1 MFHKIVFLNF
11 LLLDF
16 REKFNSLLQ
25 KELAILLQN
34 YIRRGSNSNLIIS
47 VTKVYVTPDL
57 SLAKIYISVFPSNKS
72 LLVNK
77 NLEKNG
83 SKIKYDLS
91 QKLKNH
97 IRKIPELNFI
107 LDDSLDYIEGI
118 EKSLKLSQDSEYN
131 KNILKNKKT

>member
-1 MFHKIVFLNF
+1 MYKNESL
-11 LLLDF
+11 
-16 REKFNSLLQ
+16 RQKKFNSLLQ

-47 VTKVYVTPDL
+47 VTKVYITPDL

-77 NLEKNG
+77 NLEKNS

-118 EKSLKLSQDSEYN
+118 EKSLKLSQNSEYN

>member
-1 MFHKIVFLNF
+1 MFKNESP
-11 LLLDF
+11 
-16 REKFNSLLQ
+16 RQKKFNSLLQ
-25 KELAILLQN
+25 KELAILFQN
-34 YIRRGSNSNLIIS
+34 YVRISSTSNLIIS
-47 VTKVYVTPDL
+47 VTKVYISPDL
-57 SLAKIYISVFPSNKS
+57 SLAKVYISIFPSNKS
-72 LLVNK
+72 FLFSE
-77 NLEKNG
+77 NLSKNG

-118 EKSLKLSQDSEYN
+118 EKSLKLSKDSKYN

>member
-1 MFHKIVFLNF
+1 MFKNESP
-11 LLLDF
+11 
-16 REKFNSLLQ
+16 RQKKFNSLLQ

-47 VTKVYVTPDL
+47 VTKVYVSPDL

-107 LDDSLDYIEGI
+107 LDDSIDYIEGI

>member
-1 MFHKIVFLNF
+1 MFKNESP
-11 LLLDF
+11 
-16 REKFNSLLQ
+16 RQKKFNNLLQ

-34 YIRRGSNSNLIIS
+34 YIRKGAFSNLIIS

-118 EKSLKLSQDSEYN
+118 EKSLKLSQNSEYN

>member
-1 MFHKIVFLNF
+1 MFKNESP
-11 LLLDF
+11 
-16 REKFNSLLQ
+16 RQKKFNSLLQ

-77 NLEKNG
+77 NIEKNG
-83 SKIKYDLS
+83 YS
-91 QKLKNH
+91 
-97 IRKIPELNFI
+97 R
-107 LDDSLDYIEGI
+107 
-118 EKSLKLSQDSEYN
+118 
-131 KNILKNKKT
+131 